1 MLLGLIIVCG
11 LLSIVYG
18 VYTINSL
25 MAADA
30 GTARMQEISG
40 AVAEGAQAYL
50 RRQYMTIAGVGV
62 VVFIALGLL
71 LSWTVAIGFA
81 IGAILSGAAG
91 FIGMNVSVRANVRT
105 AQAATKSLAGG
116 LDIAFRSGAVTGL
129 LVAGLALLGVAGYFG
144 ILTGPL
150 GYAPSDRETIDA
162 LVALGFGASLISIF
176 ARLGGGIFTKGA
188 DVGADLVGKVEAGI
202 PEDDPRNPATIADN
216 VGDNVGDCAGMAAD
230 LFETYAVT
238 VVATMVLASIFFEN
252 TPMLLPAM
260 MYPLA
265 ICAACIVTSII
276 GAFFVKLGANNSIMG
291 ALYKGLI
298 VTGVLSILGLALAT
312 SYVVGWGEIGTVAGK
327 PVIGSNLFVC
337 GLVGLAVTG
346 LIVVITEYYT
356 GTGKRP
362 VVSIAQASVTGHGT
376 NVIQG
381 LAVSLE
387 FDGAAGAGHRRGHH
401 LDLPARRPLR
411 HRDRGHDHARPR
423 RHDRRAR
430 RLRPGHRQCRRHRRN
445 GRSSERSAPVDRCA
459 RRGRQHHQ
467 GDHQGLRDRFGGL
480 GSAGSVRRLHQRYP
494 ALHGNRRALFQGRRR
509 RSISTSRTPMWSPAS
524 SSAASSPICSPAS
537 R

>member
-1 MLLGLIIVCG
+1 MAIWLIILGG

-18 VYTINSL
+18 VVTIQKV

-30 GTARMQEISG
+30 GSARMQEIS
-40 AVAEGAQAYL
+40 AAIAEGAQAYL
-50 RRQYMTIAGVGV
+50 QRQYATIAAVGV
-62 VVFIALGLL
+62 VIFILLGFLL
-71 LSWTVAIGFA
+71 GVKTAIGFL
-81 IGAILSGAAG
+81 IGAFLSGAAG

-116 LDIAFRSGAVTGL
+116 LDIAFKAGAVTGM
-129 LVAGLALLGVAGYFG
+129 LVAGLALLGVSVYYW
-144 ILTGPL
+144 ILTGPMGL
-150 GYAPSDRETIDA
+150 SPNNREVIDS

-238 VVATMVLASIFFEN
+238 VVATMVLAAIFFAKA
-252 TPMLLPAM
+252 TPEVLASTML
-260 MYPLA
+260 YPLA
-265 ICAACIVTSII
+265 ICAACIVTSIV
-276 GAFFVKLGANNSIMG
+276 GACFVKLGANNSIMG

-298 VTGVLSILGLALAT
+298 VTGALSVVGLAVAT
-312 SYVVGWGEIGTVAGK
+312 QFLVGWGSIGEVAGQS
-327 PVIGSNLFVC
+327 VTGANLFLC

-346 LIVVITEYYT
+346 AIVYITEYYT

-387 FDGAAGAGHRRGHH
+387 STALPALVIVGGHH
-401 LDLPARRPLR
+401 LHLPAGRPVR
-411 HRDRGHDHARPR
+411 HGHRGHDHARPR
-423 RHDRRAR
+423 RHDRGAR
-430 RLRPGHRQCRRHRRN
+430 RLRSGHRQCRRHCRN
-445 GRSSERSAPVDRCA
+445 GRPAEGSAPVHRRA

-467 GDHQGLRDRFGGL
+467 GGDQGLRHRL
-480 GSAGSVRRLHQRYP
+480 GRPRRAGAVCRLHQ
-494 ALHGNRRALFQGRRR
+494 
-509 RSISTSRTPMWSPAS
+509 
-524 SSAASSPICSPAS
+524 
-537 R
+537 